1 MFIRKVFN
9 PKALRLLVIA
19 AALALPLAW
28 SATASAESGCH
39 RNGGNGTPSSTSNG
53 GK

>member
-1 MFIRKVFN
+1 MFNHRWFK
-9 PKALRLLVIA
+9 LLLLT

-39 RNGGNGTPSSTSNG
+39 RTGGNGNPTTTSNG
-53 GK
+53 NK